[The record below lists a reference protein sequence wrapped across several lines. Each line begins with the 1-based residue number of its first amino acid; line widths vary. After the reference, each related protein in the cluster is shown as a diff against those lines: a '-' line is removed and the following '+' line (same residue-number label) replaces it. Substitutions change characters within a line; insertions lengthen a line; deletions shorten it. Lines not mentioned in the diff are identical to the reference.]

1 MQQEEKDRRRKRMS
15 TVYYIFGIFMVLFY
29 VVMAYVMIFS
39 PIFVK
44 SISDQIRYSMGVLFL
59 LYGIFRGYRQVKDMK
74 SNFGD

>member
-29 VVMAYVMIFS
+29 VGMAYVMIFS

-44 SISDQIRYSMGVLFL
+44 SISAQSVIAWGCSSFCTAFSEDTVR
-59 LYGIFRGYRQVKDMK
+59 
-74 SNFGD
+74 

>member
-29 VVMAYVMIFS
+29 VGMAYVMIFS

-44 SISDQIRYSMGVLFL
+44 SIRYSMGVLFL